1 MDSKERGAEADK
13 ATFIEEV
20 GRNGRREFAGQRLGC
35 LSGSYE
41 LRTNGKT
48 S

>member
-20 GRNGRREFAGQRLGC
+20 GRNGRREFNSLAKGLDA
-35 LSGSYE
+35 
-41 LRTNGKT
+41 
-48 S
+48 